1 MPVTQT
7 RLLQHESKEK
17 TMNESYPDRLRIY
30 STLKLKKSKSGTLKT
45 VVYCD
50 NENPFGLN

>member
-1 MPVTQT
+1 VTITQT

-45 VVYCD
+45 VVYCN
-50 NENPFGLN
+50 NEKPFGLN